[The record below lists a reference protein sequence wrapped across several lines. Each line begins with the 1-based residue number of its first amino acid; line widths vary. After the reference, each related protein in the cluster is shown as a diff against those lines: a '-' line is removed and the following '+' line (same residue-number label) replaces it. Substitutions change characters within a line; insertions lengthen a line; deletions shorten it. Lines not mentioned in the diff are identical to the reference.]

1 MLLHYR
7 VVLPKLVLDLSTII
21 ISYTLECA
29 IDTCQNLNKDKTLC
43 IEYACNCANVCVCVC
58 TGKNKQ
64 ILNISL
70 LDLGDFILLTFYKSL
85 TIRLKISM

>member
-1 MLLHYR
+1 MLLQYR
-7 VVLPKLVLDLSTII
+7 VVLLKLVLDLSAII

-43 IEYACNCANVCVCVC
+43 IEYACNCANVCVC